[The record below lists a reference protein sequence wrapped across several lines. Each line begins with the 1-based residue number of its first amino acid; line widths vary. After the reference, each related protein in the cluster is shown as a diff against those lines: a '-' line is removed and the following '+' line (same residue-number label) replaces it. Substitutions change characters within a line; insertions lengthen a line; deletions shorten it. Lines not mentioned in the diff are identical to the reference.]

1 MKIRIHILKIPLF
14 LFIFGINCQ
23 PLIAGELEIINSEK
37 NEKLVSAKKQPQEL
51 KFNVQR
57 LQLLSQ
63 IIAKDYFYIHQFIRE
78 EQARIELKQSIQEM
92 DKIFILLSSNLKSEK
107 VGHLVSYLEG
117 IRLEYKDILDKPY
130 STENGSLV
138 LDFSETLFEGSQSII
153 KSIKN
158 KEEQSELIYD
168 VVLAQKIILQ
178 RISKFYIAFQAG
190 FDDQMLITQ
199 LKDLVLEFEKL
210 MEKMSRYKY
219 GEEQL
224 KDVKLIQ
231 KYWPISKKIYLSMEK
246 GNLTLIVFIS
256 TSYMISS
263 LERILDFH
271 SVSRS
276 K

>member
-1 MKIRIHILKIPLF
+1 MIKKLPLIF
-14 LFIFGINCQ
+14 FIFVFGINCQ
-23 PLIAGELEIINSEK
+23 PLVAGELEIINSEK
-37 NEKLVSAKKQPQEL
+37 NEKLVSGTKQPQEL
-51 KFNVQR
+51 KFHVQR

-92 DKIFILLSSNLKSEK
+92 DKIFILLSSYLKSEK
-107 VGHLVSYLEG
+107 VEHLVSYLEG
-117 IRLEYKDILDKPY
+117 VRLEYKDILDKPY

-138 LDFSETLFEGSQSII
+138 LDYSETLFEGSQSIV
-153 KSIKN
+153 KSITN
-158 KEEQSELIYD
+158 KDEQNELIYD
-168 VVLAQKIILQ
+168 VVLTQSIILQ
-178 RISKFYIAFQAG
+178 RISKFYIGFQAG

-256 TSYMISS
+256 TRYMISS

-276 K
+276 